1 MHRAPPYIIPTP
13 EFREQ
18 HIENGFL
25 LLACDGLWDEMENE
39 EAVSVVARLLRESGE
54 VLLLKMMDFVLKM
67 SGLLLNKLYFYA
79 NQRRMMRIS
88 QGNSSIMH

>member
-1 MHRAPPYIIPTP
+1 M
-13 EFREQ
+13 
-18 HIENGFL
+18 
-25 LLACDGLWDEMENE
+25 
-39 EAVSVVARLLRESGE
+39 VARLLRESGE